1 VLVASFGGLSTVAA
15 VDSAPFRDAMRTLAD
30 VSREMYRDLVYGDP
44 DFVDFFQQAT
54 PIREIAE
61 LKLGS
66 RPARRT
72 SSTRI
77 EDLRAIPWV
86 FSWTQARMVL
96 PGWYGMG
103 AALEQGCAD
112 FGLDLLQHMY
122 RDWPFFATTIGNA
135 EMALSKADMPIA
147 ERYVAMVEPE
157 PVRDRIWGRIRA
169 EYDRTERMILL
180 ISGQSHLLEHDP
192 VLRRSIERRNP
203 YVDPLSFLQLELIQ
217 RLRSTE
223 DAESLIRPVLLTI
236 NGIAGALKNTG

>member
-1 VLVASFGGLSTVAA
+1 
-15 VDSAPFRDAMRTLAD
+15 MRSLAD
-30 VSREMYRDLVYGDP
+30 WSRATYRDLVYGDP

-96 PGWYGMG
+96 PGWYGLG
-103 AALEQGCAD
+103 AALEQGCAE
-112 FGLDLLQHMY
+112 FGLDLLQRMY
-122 RDWPFFATTIGNA
+122 REWPFFVTTIGNA

-147 ERYVAMVEPE
+147 ERYVEMVRPE
-157 PVRDRIWGRIRA
+157 EVRGPHLGQDPGGIRPCGA
-169 EYDRTERMILL
+169 HDPDDL
-180 ISGQSHLLEHDP
+180 GQSHLLEHDP

-203 YVDPLSFLQLELIQ
+203 YVDPLSFLQL
-217 RLRSTE
+217 
-223 DAESLIRPVLLTI
+223 
-236 NGIAGALKNTG
+236 N